1 MKIVIENKEYKV
13 NISKKNQK
21 NTYLR
26 IKEDKQIYIS
36 TNKYVSD
43 KKIKDFI
50 EENKEYITK
59 KLNKLEQK
67 TLKEDEFYY
76 LGKIYQIKNKEEL
89 KNLDKW
95 YRKQAKKIFKERLD
109 NIIKNF
115 SNTPYPDIYIRQMKT
130 RWGVCN
136 RKLKKVTLNLELIK
150 KDEELIDYVIIHE
163 LCHFK
168 VPNHSKQFWEEVEK
182 YLPNYKQLRK
192 KLKQ

>member
-1 MKIVIENKEYKV
+1 MKIIIEDKEY
-13 NISKKNQK
+13 NINITKKNQK

-26 IKEDKQIYIS
+26 IKEDKQIYITTS
-36 TNKYVSD
+36 KYVSD
-43 KKIKDFI
+43 QKIKEFI
-50 EENKEYITK
+50 EENKEYIAK
-59 KLNKLEQK
+59 KLNKMEQK
-67 TLKEDEFYY
+67 TLNEDEFLY
-76 LGKIYQIKNKEEL
+76 LGKTYQIKNQEEL
-89 KNLDKW
+89 KNIDKW

-109 NIIKNF
+109 QVYPSF
-115 SNTPYPDIYIRQMKT
+115 TNTPYPEIYIRQMKT

-150 KDEELIDYVIIHE
+150 KEEKIIDYVIVHE

-182 YLPNYKQLRK
+182 HLPNYKTLRK